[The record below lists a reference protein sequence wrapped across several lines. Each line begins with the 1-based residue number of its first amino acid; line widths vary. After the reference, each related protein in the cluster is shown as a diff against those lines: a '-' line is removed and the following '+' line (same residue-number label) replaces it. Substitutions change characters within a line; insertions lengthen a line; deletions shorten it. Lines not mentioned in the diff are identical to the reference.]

1 MAGIYTQKRALISEH
16 QNQSGQYKGKYKLTP
31 TGSVSSFNVGTR
43 TYTQVTTSFRDRDP
57 KGSLDVDPRQLI
69 IANANRIL
77 KPYDTGHE
85 FSTRKGEMILSHPY
99 WQHQSTLGP
108 FWRGA
113 LMCSVPGDNITT
125 QARDYSYS
133 PIDLSYGNKAIEA
146 TRPTKSAANL
156 SQLLVE
162 TLRDVPRLPGLSLAG
177 RPSRRG
183 KERPL
188 NQGGA
193 SDFLGSEYLNLVF
206 GWQPTISDV
215 LKICRAIVYK
225 DDIIRQYV
233 RDSGRNVRRRFVFD
247 ITESNRSVAVQYLN
261 NTPDGIG
268 PLLNPSWQSYFFQTT
283 ADAKGTADL
292 SEKIT
297 EKYYFTGAF
306 TYLLEDVLSP
316 SGTMARSAQIARK
329 LLGIDGLT
337 IDLAYQLAPFSWL
350 VDYFANVGDL
360 LSSAEA
366 FNRDSLVLRWGY
378 LMRETRVFRYYRH
391 SGIRFKSGY
400 TGPFTNTEV
409 FKQKLR
415 VKATPYG
422 FGLNTASFTASQ
434 WAILVAL
441 GMSSGN
447 KTLL

>member
-1 MAGIYTQKRALISEH
+1 MIGIHGDDLSTQS
-16 QNQSGQYKGKYKLTP
+16 
-31 TGSVSSFNVGTR
+31 
-43 TYTQVTTSFRDRDP
+43 
-57 KGSLDVDPRQLI
+57 
-69 IANANRIL
+69 
-77 KPYDTGHE
+77 
-85 FSTRKGEMILSHPY
+85 
-99 WQHQSTLGP
+99 
-108 FWRGA
+108 
-113 LMCSVPGDNITT
+113 
-125 QARDYSYS
+125 RDYSFS
-133 PIDLSYGNKAIEA
+133 PIDLSYGTKAIER

-162 TLRDVPRLPGLSLAG
+162 TLRDVPRLPGMSLAG
-177 RPSRRG
+177 RPSRTGRE
-183 KERPL
+183 KPL
-188 NQGGA
+188 NQGGTG
-193 SDFLGSEYLNLVF
+193 DFLGSEYLNLIF
-206 GWQPTISDV
+206 GWTPTISDV

-247 ITESNRSVAVQYLN
+247 INESNRLVAVDLA
-261 NTPDGIG
+261 NTPLGMG
-268 PLLNPSWQSYFFQTT
+268 PLLNPSWRANFFQTSN
-283 ADAKGTADL
+283 DAVGTADL
-292 SEKIT
+292 TVKTT

-316 SGTMARSAQIARK
+316 TGTMARSAQIARK

-337 IDLAYQLAPFSWL
+337 IDMAYQLAPFSWL
-350 VDYFANVGDL
+350 LDYFANVGDI
-360 LSSAEA
+360 LSNATA

-391 SGIRFKSGY
+391 SGVRFRTGS

-422 FGLNTASFTASQ
+422 FGLNTASFTATQ